1 MPYLERRIGMY
12 CSYCEFSIPH
22 VPEVEHVVSKSKGGD
37 LTDWN
42 NLNLGCKYCNTR
54 KKAQT
59 MPENKKTICGQMKII
74 LLSHIRTING
84 IPKVN
89 EELIDKTG
97 FNRGLPEKST

>member
-1 MPYLERRIGMY
+1 MY

-59 MPENKKTICGQMKII
+59 NAGNKKTICGQMKII
-74 LLSHIRTING
+74 LLSHIRTLM
-84 IPKVN
+84 VSQ
-89 EELIDKTG
+89 
-97 FNRGLPEKST
+97 R

>member
-1 MPYLERRIGMY
+1 MY
-12 CSYCEFSIPH
+12 CSYCEFPIPH

-59 MPENKKTICGQMKII
+59 IEYSCAVTPQVRQTGNRLSGLAGTAYAS
-74 LLSHIRTING
+74 LLT
-84 IPKVN
+84 
-89 EELIDKTG
+89 
-97 FNRGLPEKST
+97 